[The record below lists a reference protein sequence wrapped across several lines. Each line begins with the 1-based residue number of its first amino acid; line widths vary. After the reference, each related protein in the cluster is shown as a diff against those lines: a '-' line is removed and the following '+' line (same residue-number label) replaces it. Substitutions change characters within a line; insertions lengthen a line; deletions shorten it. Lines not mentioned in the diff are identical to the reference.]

1 MAKFCD
7 RVKELRQEKGLT
19 QKELAETLDLKLRT
33 YRTYEYEESYP
44 SVPGLLA
51 LADFFDVS
59 LDYLVG
65 RSEVRERR

>member
-7 RVKELRQEKGLT
+7 RVKALRQEKGLT
-19 QKELAETLDLKLRT
+19 QKELAELLELKLRT
-33 YRTYEYEESYP
+33 YRTYEYGESYP